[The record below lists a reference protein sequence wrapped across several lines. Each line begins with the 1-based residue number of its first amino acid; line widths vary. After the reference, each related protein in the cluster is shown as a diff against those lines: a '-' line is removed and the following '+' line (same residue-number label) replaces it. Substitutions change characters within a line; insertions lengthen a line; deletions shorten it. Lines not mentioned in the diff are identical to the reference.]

1 MPTYDYSC
9 ENCGNFEQ
17 FHSITAKPLK
27 KCPTCGGKVQR
38 LVSKNGNII
47 FKGSGFYITDNKPSP
62 GASLGDSSID
72 SKTS

>member
-9 ENCGNFEQ
+9 ENCGHFEV
-17 FHSITAKPLK
+17 FHKITAEPLK
-27 KCPTCGGKVQR
+27 ECPTCGGKVQR

-62 GASLGDSSID
+62 STSAEDSS
-72 SKTS
+72 SGGKAS